1 MKTLITIL
9 AVLAITLPATRAK
22 DGPFASVI
30 ISDPDK
36 PIQINLRDRQWLK
49 ITNFVQN
56 GGDTA
61 SNSAGVA
68 VFQGDVGMWVLF
80 ANDPRTTNEP
90 VIIAGP
96 AIIKVSVPSADVRAF
111 LTYQRGS
118 D

>member
-9 AVLAITLPATRAK
+9 TVLVISLSATRAK
-22 DGPFASVI
+22 DGTFVSVI
-30 ISDPDK
+30 ITDPDK
-36 PIQINLRDRQWLK
+36 PLQLNLRDRQWIK

-56 GGDTA
+56 GGNTDG
-61 SNSAGVA
+61 NSAGVA
-68 VFQGDVGMWVLF
+68 VFQGDLGMWVLF

-96 AIIKVSVPSADVRAF
+96 AIINVSVPSADVRAF

>member
-1 MKTLITIL
+1 MKTLITTL
-9 AVLAITLPATRAK
+9 AVLALSVAALPAK
-22 DGPFASVI
+22 EGSFVSVI
-30 ISDPDK
+30 ADSDHPVM
-36 PIQINLRDRQWLK
+36 IHLRARQWVR

-56 GGDTA
+56 GGNTDGMA
-61 SNSAGVA
+61 AGVA

-80 ANDPRTTNEP
+80 ANDPQTTNEP

-96 AIIKVSVPSADVRAF
+96 AEINVSVPAGVKAF